1 MARILLVLALVS
13 FLSSP
18 AFAGFK
24 EGKDAYDRKDWVGAI
39 TELRPLAEGGDD
51 RAMII
56 LGNMYN
62 DGLGVIQ
69 SHKEAL
75 SLYKR
80 AATEKNNAEAMVALS
95 AMSISGLG
103 IEKNLNTALQWSQR
117 AAQLGNQQGA
127 FFYALILLRG
137 NKSPTDDIQPDIY
150 TSYKWFRIAANEK
163 QDPKFQHAA
172 EELAKRIASMKLTAE
187 ETAKA
192 DKEAADW
199 KPVDAASLG
208 PIPEDSVV
216 PLATPPEAKKP

>member
-1 MARILLVLALVS
+1 MLRILLILVLIP

-24 EGKDAYDRKDWVGAI
+24 EGRNAYNNRDWVGAV
-39 TELRPLAEGGDD
+39 TELRPLAEAGDD

-62 DGLGVIQ
+62 EGLGVVQ

-80 AATEKNNAEAMVALS
+80 AATEKNNTEAMVAVT
-95 AMSISGLG
+95 AMHVSGLG
-103 IEKNLNTALQWSQR
+103 VSKSLNTALQWSQR

-137 NKSPTDDIQPDIY
+137 NKSPTDDVQPDIY
-150 TSYKWFRIAANEK
+150 NSYKWFRIAANDK
-163 QDPKFQHAA
+163 QYPKFQHAA
-172 EELAKRIASMKLTAE
+172 EEWANRIAKMKLTE
-187 ETAKA
+187 EESAKA

-199 KPVDAASLG
+199 KPVDVASLG
-208 PIPEDSVV
+208 PV
-216 PLATPPEAKKP
+216 PADHVISLKK

>member
-1 MARILLVLALVS
+1 MLRIFLVLLLVS

-24 EGKDAYDRKDWVGAI
+24 EGKDAYDRKDWVEAI
-39 TELRPLAEGGDD
+39 TELRPLAESGDD

-56 LGNMYN
+56 LANMYN

-69 SHKEAL
+69 SYRGAM

-80 AATEKNNAEAMVALS
+80 AAIEKNNTEAMVAIA
-95 AMSISGLG
+95 AMHISGLG
-103 IEKNLNTALQWSQR
+103 VSKNLNTTLQWSKR

-137 NKSPTDDIQPDIY
+137 NKSSTDNIQPDIY
-150 TSYKWFRIAANEK
+150 NSYKWFRIAAAEK
-163 QDPKFQHAA
+163 QDSKFQHAA
-172 EELAKRIASMKLTAE
+172 EELAKRIASKKMTTE

-199 KPVDAASLG
+199 KPVKAASLG
-208 PIPEDSVV
+208 PVPTDNIIPS
-216 PLATPPEAKKP
+216 APPEQK

>member
-1 MARILLVLALVS
+1 MLRIFLVLALIS

-24 EGKDAYDRKDWVGAI
+24 EGKDAYNRKDWVEAI
-39 TELRPLAEGGDD
+39 TELRPLAESGDD

-56 LGNMYN
+56 LANMYN
-62 DGLGVIQ
+62 DGLGVAQ
-69 SHKEAL
+69 SYKGAM

-80 AATEKNNAEAMVALS
+80 AAIEKNNTEAMIAIA
-95 AMSISGLG
+95 AMHISGLG
-103 IEKNLNTALQWSQR
+103 VSKNLNTALQWSKR

-127 FFYALILLRG
+127 FFCALILLRG

-150 TSYKWFRIAANEK
+150 NSYKWFRIAAAEEQN
-163 QDPKFQHAA
+163 PKFQQAA
-172 EELAKRIASMKLTAE
+172 EKLAKHIADLKLTAE

-192 DKEAADW
+192 DKETADW

-208 PIPEDSVV
+208 PVPADPVILPAPEQ
-216 PLATPPEAKKP
+216 K